1 MPVHLSERCV
11 VHGRD
16 GVNPAGEF
24 VLYWAHHALRSH
36 HNPALQAAAAMALEL
51 DLPLLVYQG
60 LGGRHRYNAD
70 RHHRFILEAARDFSE
85 SLAGYGQRLVF
96 HLPQDPLQLSPIR
109 DLMARSALTVSE
121 LYPIPPFIGWYRQ
134 HVEANPALTL
144 LLVDASC
151 ILPMTITD
159 RLQTRAFS
167 FRRRHGE
174 ELASRVEKGWRDSD
188 KWPEA
193 FTGNPGFEPFDF
205 SNSLS
210 DAIAKCRI
218 DHTIPAQAGTVGG
231 SVAGYKRWEKFLE
244 NSLSQYHR
252 LRNDAA
258 LPEAVSRMSAYL
270 HYGCVSVFRIAQ
282 DATSKGGKGAEKFLD
297 ELLIWRELS
306 HHFCYHSR
314 ALETLDALPVWAR
327 ESLVACET
335 DPRKATFDWESLCR
349 AQTGSQLWDLAQRS
363 LLRHGELH
371 NNVRMTWG
379 KAILGWTP
387 SANRAL
393 KLLMDLN
400 HRFAL
405 DGSDP
410 NSYGGLL
417 WCMGQFDRA
426 FPPAAVF
433 GRVRQRSLTRHAA
446 RLDSNRYA
454 TTVSIPAG
462 GRKLR
467 VGVVGAGLSGLTA
480 ARILSDQ
487 GHDVVVVEKARGAG
501 GRMSTRRKGE
511 LRFDHG
517 AQYFTARDPRFQ
529 RHVLAW
535 QERGL
540 VESWDARIATIGDRA
555 RTGPPRSTQR
565 FVAVPG
571 MNAICKEISSELP
584 DCRFGWQL
592 ESVRQS
598 DCSWILTSSD
608 NNRIECDVLLMT
620 TTPEQSRMLLN
631 DPEVDSLIKDVK
643 MLPCWALMLSV
654 DTPLFAEHDA
664 AFVNQGPLSW
674 IAAQHSRPG
683 RPPANAWVLHA
694 SPEWSMQHLEEEP
707 ETVQRKLLDAVRE
720 LSIARPFGVVSAVAH
735 RWRYALADNPL
746 DCGALWLE
754 NKQLVLAGD
763 WCHGSRVE
771 GAFLSGAAAA
781 GRVMA
786 AHFKNPSLR

>member
-1 MPVHLSERCV
+1 VGQGDSGLDAERQP
-11 VHGRD
+11 G
-16 GVNPAGEF
+16 
-24 VLYWAHHALRSH
+24 
-36 HNPALQAAAAMALEL
+36 
-51 DLPLLVYQG
+51 
-60 LGGRHRYNAD
+60 
-70 RHHRFILEAARDFSE
+70 IEAA
-85 SLAGYGQRLVF
+85 
-96 HLPQDPLQLSPIR
+96 
-109 DLMARSALTVSE
+109 
-121 LYPIPPFIGWYRQ
+121 
-134 HVEANPALTL
+134 
-144 LLVDASC
+144 
-151 ILPMTITD
+151 
-159 RLQTRAFS
+159 
-167 FRRRHGE
+167 
-174 ELASRVEKGWRDSD
+174 
-188 KWPEA
+188 
-193 FTGNPGFEPFDF
+193 
-205 SNSLS
+205 
-210 DAIAKCRI
+210 
-218 DHTIPAQAGTVGG
+218 
-231 SVAGYKRWEKFLE
+231 
-244 NSLSQYHR
+244 
-252 LRNDAA
+252 
-258 LPEAVSRMSAYL
+258 
-270 HYGCVSVFRIAQ
+270 
-282 DATSKGGKGAEKFLD
+282 
-297 ELLIWRELS
+297 
-306 HHFCYHSR
+306 
-314 ALETLDALPVWAR
+314 
-327 ESLVACET
+327 
-335 DPRKATFDWESLCR
+335 
-349 AQTGSQLWDLAQRS
+349 
-363 LLRHGELH
+363 
-371 NNVRMTWG
+371 
-379 KAILGWTP
+379 
-387 SANRAL
+387 
-393 KLLMDLN
+393 DLN

-446 RLDSNRYA
+446 RLDCKRYA
-454 TTVSIPAG
+454 TTVSTPAS

-501 GRMSTRRKGE
+501 GRMSTRREGE

-529 RHVLAW
+529 RYVLAW

-540 VESWDARIATIGDRA
+540 VESWDASIATIGERA
-555 RTGPPRSTQR
+555 RTGPPKSTQR

-598 DCSWILTSSD
+598 DCSWILTFSD

-620 TTPEQSRMLLN
+620 TAPEQSRMLLN

-664 AFVNQGPLSW
+664 AFVNCGPLSW

-707 ETVQRKLLDAVRE
+707 ETVQRKLLNAVRE
-720 LSIARPFGVVSAVAH
+720 LPIARPFGVVSAVAH